1 MQKLIIRGGPSAGR
15 EIILNRDLV
24 VGRGDQ
30 ADVSIEDP
38 TLSRRHA
45 SITLGT
51 RGCVITDLRSGN
63 GTFVNQN
70 RIREATPLKHGD
82 HLRLG
87 SLVVEYQDPEPSQSS
102 EGALISSVRLLD
114 DVQPVLQ
121 TMGAD
126 DAVALLSQNQ
136 KQSVDQLRKRL
147 QLVYDVGGAIGQV
160 LDEDSLLPLI
170 LDKLFD
176 VFPQAGRG
184 FVMVYDATGELVPKA
199 ARLRS
204 GVTTEIAVSRTLIR
218 DAVENRRGILSA
230 DASQDERFSMQR
242 TIQTLK
248 IRSVVCVPMIANN
261 EVVGVIHLDSGEA
274 ASEPFDKDDM
284 ALLLG
289 IAGQAALAIS
299 NARLHQRMLNQQ
311 LIEQDLMLAKRI
323 QMRFLPSEVPA
334 VEGYDFHDGY
344 VAALEVGGDY
354 YDYIELSPHHLGI
367 AVGDVS
373 GKGVSGALYM
383 AKLSSDVRYH
393 AAGQTDPAVIMT
405 RVNHALT
412 RDLEEGMFV
421 TIAFLLLNVETHML
435 SVASAGHPAPYVRR
449 ADGNVIALPVPRNPP
464 VGASSKSVVTQVPF
478 QLEPGDTIVI
488 FTDGVTEAMNAAKQL
503 YGDQRLIAAIRE
515 SDGTSSG
522 IINNILRTVKEF
534 AGGHPQSDDITLVSL
549 GLSKKESTEKHR
561 KPHQTLPLKAI

>member
-1 MQKLIIRGGPSAGR
+1 MQKLIIREGPFSGR
-15 EIILNRDLV
+15 EIPLNRDLIL
-24 VGRGDQ
+24 GRGEL
-30 ADVSIEDP
+30 ADISIEDP

-45 SITLGT
+45 SITLT
-51 RGCVITDLRSGN
+51 PQGCIITDLRSGN
-63 GTFVNQN
+63 GTFVNEN
-70 RIREATPLKHGD
+70 RIREATPLEHGD
-82 HLRLG
+82 RLKLG
-87 SLVVEYQDPEPSQSS
+87 SLVAEYQNPDSS
-102 EGALISSVRLLD
+102 PRAGVLVSSVRLLD
-114 DVQPVLQ
+114 DLQPVLQ

-126 DAVALLSQNQ
+126 HAVALLSQNQ
-136 KQSVDQLRKRL
+136 KQSVDELRKRL

-160 LDEDSLLPLI
+160 LDENILLPLI

-184 FVMVYDATGELVPKA
+184 FVMVYDGEAQLVPKA
-199 ARLRS
+199 ARLRR
-204 GVTTEIAVSRTLIR
+204 GGTTEIAVSRTLIR

-230 DASQDERFSMQR
+230 DASQDERFSMQH

-248 IRSVVCVPMIANN
+248 IRSVVCVPMIAHA
-261 EVVGVIHLDSGEA
+261 EVVGVIHLDGGEE

-299 NARLHQRMLNQQ
+299 NARLHQKMLSQQ
-311 LIEQDLMLAKRI
+311 LVEQDLMLAKRI

-334 VEGYDFHDGY
+334 VEGYDFHDDY

-354 YDYIELSPHHLGI
+354 YDYIELSARHLGI

-393 AAGQTDPAVIMT
+393 AAGQTDPAEILT
-405 RVNHALT
+405 RVNRALA

-421 TIAFLLLNVETHML
+421 TLAFLLLDVETHMVL
-435 SVASAGHPAPYVRR
+435 VASAGHPAPYVRR
-449 ADGNVIALPVPRNPP
+449 ADGSVIALPVPRNPP
-464 VGASSKSVVTQVPF
+464 VGASAKSVFTKVPF

-488 FTDGVTEAMNAAKQL
+488 FTDGVTEAMNAAKQQ
-503 YGDQRLIAAIRE
+503 YGDQRLIDAIRE

-522 IINNILRTVKEF
+522 IITHILRTVKDF
-534 AGGHPQSDDITLVSL
+534 AGGHPQSDDITLVCL
-549 GLSKKESTEKHR
+549 GLARKDSTAKHR
-561 KPHQTLPLKAI
+561 KEPRTRPLKAI

>member
-1 MQKLIIRGGPSAGR
+1 MQKLIIKEGPSAGR
-15 EIILNRDLV
+15 EIALDRDLV
-24 VGRGDQ
+24 LGRGEQ

-45 SITLGT
+45 SITLAPQ
-51 RGCVITDLRSGN
+51 GCIITDLRSGN

-70 RIREATPLKHGD
+70 RIREATALKHGD
-82 HLRLG
+82 RLKLG
-87 SLVVEYQDPEPSQSS
+87 SLVVEYQNPESS
-102 EGALISSVRLLD
+102 PRADVLISSVRLLD
-114 DVQPVLQ
+114 DLQPVLQ

-126 DAVALLSQNQ
+126 HAVALLSQNQ
-136 KQSVDQLRKRL
+136 KLSVDELRKRL
-147 QLVYDVGGAIGQV
+147 QLVYDVGAAIGQV
-160 LDEDSLLPLI
+160 LDENDLLPLI

-184 FVMVYDATGELVPKA
+184 FVMVFDAGGELIPKA

-204 GVTTEIAVSRTLIR
+204 GATTEIAVSRTLIR

-230 DASQDERFSMQR
+230 DASQDERFAMKR

-248 IRSVVCVPMIANN
+248 IRSVICVPMIANAD
-261 EVVGVIHLDSGEA
+261 VIGVIHLDGGAE

-289 IAGQAALAIS
+289 IAGQASLAIS

-311 LIEQDLMLAKRI
+311 LVEQDLMLAKRI

-334 VEGYDFHDGY
+334 IEGYDFHDDY

-354 YDYIELSPHHLGI
+354 YDYIELSPRHLGI

-373 GKGVSGALYM
+373 GKGVSAALYM

-393 AAGQTDPAVIMT
+393 AAGQTDPAEILS
-405 RVNHALT
+405 RVNRALA

-421 TIAFLLLNVETHML
+421 TLAFLLLDVETHKL

-449 ADGNVIALPVPRNPP
+449 VDGNVIPLPVPRNPP
-464 VGASSKSVVTQVPF
+464 VGASAKSVFTQLPF
-478 QLEPGDTIVI
+478 QLEPGDSIII
-488 FTDGVTEAMNAAKQL
+488 FTDGVTEAMNAARQQF
-503 YGDQRLIAAIRE
+503 GDQRLIGAIRE

-522 IINNILRTVKEF
+522 IITSILKSVKDF
-534 AGGHPQSDDITLVSL
+534 AGNHPQSDDITLVCL
-549 GLSKKESTEKHR
+549 GLAKKESTAKHP
-561 KPHQTLPLKAI
+561 KEPKTLPLKAI